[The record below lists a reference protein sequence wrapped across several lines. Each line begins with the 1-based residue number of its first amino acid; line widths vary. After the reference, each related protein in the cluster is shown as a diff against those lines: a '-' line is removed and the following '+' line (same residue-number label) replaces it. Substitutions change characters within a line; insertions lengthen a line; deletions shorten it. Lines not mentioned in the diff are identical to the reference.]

1 MSDLYALDEALDYLN
16 GTNCCTID
24 IALESMIDEI
34 ENFDI
39 MTEGLKEIGANI
51 KEAIRRLILKVKQ
64 VITKLKGKIKGLT
77 ITVLSAKLYKEAT
90 IQLKAVNSGKYDEDD
105 AITAPAAMISCLLLD
120 DFVGDISGMIS
131 DLESLKDRFESLK
144 DNKEFKKLKVLSSVA
159 SKQPSILYK
168 LVLTILQK
176 KKHHADVVFGRGNP
190 NSGRISVSEYKE
202 VLENIIAITKEMPFF
217 YSSLLKDYDTTLKG
231 LDKLYKNASNVE
243 EKAKIN
249 DEVKAYT
256 KTIKIYNN
264 IVSAV
269 FKILGACFRVVNK
282 DGNLVQDEF
291 NKEGSNPH
299 RTRKSKYE
307 DDFDDFEVDDDEY

>member
-105 AITAPAAMISCLLLD
+105 TITAPAAMLSCLLAD
-120 DFVGDISGMIS
+120 SIDSSMVID
-131 DLESLKDRFESLK
+131 DLEDLKK
-144 DNKEFKKLKVLSSVA
+144 DIEDQKDDEDFKKLKVIFSVA

>member
-1 MSDLYALDEALDYLN
+1 
-16 GTNCCTID
+16 
-24 IALESMIDEI
+24 MIDEI

-105 AITAPAAMISCLLLD
+105 AITAPAAMLSHLLADSIDL
-120 DFVGDISGMIS
+120 SGMMP
-131 DLESLKDRFESLK
+131 DLEDLKK
-144 DNKEFKKLKVLSSVA
+144 DIEDQKDDEDFKKLKVIFSVA

-202 VLENIIAITKEMPFF
+202 VLENIIAITKELPNF
-217 YSSLLKDYDTTLKG
+217 YSLILEDYDTTLKG

-243 EKAKIN
+243 EKSKIN

-307 DDFDDFEVDDDEY
+307 DDFEDSIDGLFDDDEY

>member
-1 MSDLYALDEALDYLN
+1 MIDLYSLDEALDYLN

-176 KKHHADVVFGRGNP
+176 KKHYADVEFAKGGP
-190 NSGRISVSEYKE
+190 NISVSEYKE
-202 VLENIIAITKEMPFF
+202 VLENIIAITKELPNF
-217 YSSLLKDYDTTLKG
+217 YSLILEDYDTTLKG

-243 EKAKIN
+243 EKSKIN

-264 IVSAV
+264 FVSAV

-307 DDFDDFEVDDDEY
+307 DDFEDSIDGLFDDDEY

>member
-1 MSDLYALDEALDYLN
+1 
-16 GTNCCTID
+16 
-24 IALESMIDEI
+24 MIDEI

-105 AITAPAAMISCLLLD
+105 AITAPAAMLSHLLADSIDL
-120 DFVGDISGMIS
+120 SGMMP
-131 DLESLKDRFESLK
+131 DLEDLKK
-144 DNKEFKKLKVLSSVA
+144 DIEDQKDDEDFKKLKVIFSVA
-159 SKQPSILYK
+159 SKRSSTLYK
-168 LVLTILQK
+168 LVFTILQK
-176 KKHHADVVFGRGNP
+176 NKHYADVVFAKGNP
-190 NSGRISVSEYKE
+190 NNKISVSEYKE
-202 VLENIIAITKEMPFF
+202 VLENIIAITKEMPNF

-307 DDFDDFEVDDDEY
+307 DDFEDSIDGLFDDDEY

>member
-16 GTNCCTID
+16 GTNCCTVD

-77 ITVLSAKLYKEAT
+77 IEALSAKLYKEAT

-105 AITAPAAMISCLLLD
+105 TITAPAAMLSCLLAD
-120 DFVGDISGMIS
+120 SIDSDAISN
-131 DLESLKDRFESLK
+131 LEYLKDAFEDQK
-144 DNKEFKKLKVLSSVA
+144 DDEDFKKLKVIFSVA

-307 DDFDDFEVDDDEY
+307 DDFEDSIDGLFDDDEY